1 MPNTCPN
8 CQRPVRTGAK
18 FCGFCGTRLTPVNA
32 SPGTPPTPAGSAAPD
47 AGPSGGYCPYCH
59 SPLRLGVKFCSSCGK
74 PLPGPASAQ
83 PPTPAP
89 PAPPPQTPAAEQK
102 TSRER
107 PKRKRSKGRLIIYL
121 LLILVLCLV
130 ISVPLAVFAWPYASP
145 YLEKFLP
152 LGFATATSTSTI
164 EPTSTPTEKPT
175 PLPTETPTPKL
186 TETLAPTETISP
198 TATLTPEPTATLTPM
213 PTISPLLAD
222 QFTQPLT
229 TTWDV
234 WGIPIPVIITS
245 PVSAL
250 SLTGSVSS
258 SQAGMTGI
266 PLIPLSPGLVI
277 SFTATI
283 DSPAATLFLD
293 WDPGSGTRQPE
304 ASPGSIHLT
313 VEPTQVILR
322 LVPVSA
328 GEALQCSIPLR
339 TEGTHTYSLQLGVG
353 GEVTLL
359 QDSSFACTLP
369 GPVAGGVDNL
379 GRLSFSGNGT
389 VNKVLVYIQ
398 P

>member
-32 SPGTPPTPAGSAAPD
+32 SPGTPPSTAGSAVPD

-89 PAPPPQTPAAEQK
+89 PASPPQTPATAQK
-102 TSRER
+102 PTRER

-130 ISVPLAVFAWPYASP
+130 IIVPLIVIAWPSISP
-145 YLEKFLP
+145 YLDRFLP
-152 LGFATATSTSTI
+152 PGNVTATPTSTS
-164 EPTSTPTEKPT
+164 EPTSTPTEKPA
-175 PLPTETPTPKL
+175 PLPTQTPTAKVTEFL
-186 TETLAPTETISP
+186 TPTATISP
-198 TATLTPEPTATLTPM
+198 TATLTPEPSATLTPI

-222 QFTQPLT
+222 QFTLPLT
-229 TTWDV
+229 TTWNT

-250 SLTGSVSS
+250 SLTGSANSS
-258 SQAGMTGI
+258 EAGVTGLN
-266 PLIPLSPGLVI
+266 PFTLNPGLVI

-283 DSPAATLFLD
+283 ISPTGTLYLD
-293 WDPGSGTRQPE
+293 WDPGLEIRLSG
-304 ASPGSIHLT
+304 AAPGPLHLT
-313 VEPTQVILR
+313 VEPSQVSFN
-322 LVPVSA
+322 LVQAINGQVA
-328 GEALQCSIPLR
+328 TCSSIYS
-339 TEGTHTYSLQLGVG
+339 TGGTHSYLIQFDADGMIKLY
-353 GEVTLL
+353 
-359 QDSSFACTLP
+359 QDHNIVCSLP
-369 GPVAGGVDNL
+369 GPIEGSVDTQ